1 MKDTNVCPHKQSGLC
16 YRNGC
21 IFIPQQKC
29 MKKHEFDSIM
39 KSAKKYL
46 KKKKKAVKRYER

>member
-1 MKDTNVCPHKQSGLC
+1 MKDTNVCAYKQSGLC

-39 KSAKKYL
+39 KSAKRYL
-46 KKKKKAVKRYER
+46 KKKKGGKKHYER